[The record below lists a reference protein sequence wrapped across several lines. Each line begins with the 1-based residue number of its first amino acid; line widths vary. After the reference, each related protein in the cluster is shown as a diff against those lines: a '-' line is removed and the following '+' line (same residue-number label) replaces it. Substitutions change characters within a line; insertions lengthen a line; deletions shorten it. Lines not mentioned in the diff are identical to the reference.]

1 MPNRIINDRIAS
13 FVVNMG
19 YFQSEQI
26 RDDLPSDNWRLVTDS
41 EGRQAI
47 LYVMFYH
54 TESGEPGEIPNE
66 PGALSRL
73 ASLYQNSPS
82 LQSGPFIALAEISGA
97 RNPMSKKSVGI
108 MSVLVW
114 NISSKLSPD
123 ISKWTI
129 AEMGRA
135 WQSFPHTVTG
145 DVEIEQLI
153 TE

>member
-1 MPNRIINDRIAS
+1 
-13 FVVNMG
+13 
-19 YFQSEQI
+19 
-26 RDDLPSDNWRLVTDS
+26 
-41 EGRQAI
+41 
-47 LYVMFYH
+47 
-54 TESGEPGEIPNE
+54 
-66 PGALSRL
+66 
-73 ASLYQNSPS
+73 
-82 LQSGPFIALAEISGA
+82 
-97 RNPMSKKSVGI
+97 MSKKSVGI